1 MFFSET
7 QCSAYYCEKKDSR
20 RHEAPLRSD
29 AASDESVRV
38 STVLRCDMKSL
49 VSYFELNRTCV
60 ACAIA
65 NMTYSIKP
73 EVHDIL
79 QRNQTRIKPRPY
91 VIWRSLD
98 MLFRRYARVKH
109 ACSTFPRAT
118 LYFARSGYCYDA
130 ATVRHRWPCIC
141 YGLGLGLVLGLFSAL
156 LGPAHF
162 A

>member
-1 MFFSET
+1 MHII
-7 QCSAYYCEKKDSR
+7 ARKKTVVDMR
-20 RHEAPLRSD
+20 LRCGPMLPLMSQF
-29 AASDESVRV
+29 EY
-38 STVLRCDMKSL
+38 LRCDMKSL

-130 ATVRHRWPCIC
+130 ATVRYRWPCIC